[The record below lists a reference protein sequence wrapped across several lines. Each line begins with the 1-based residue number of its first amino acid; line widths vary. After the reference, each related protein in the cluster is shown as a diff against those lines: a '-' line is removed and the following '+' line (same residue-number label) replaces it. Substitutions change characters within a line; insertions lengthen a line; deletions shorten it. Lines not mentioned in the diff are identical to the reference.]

1 MIVNINNLRR
11 VSCYHDKDLR
21 NKADW
26 IEKNNNFNLMH
37 LMSDSFEEGRATR
50 EEIEEAY
57 LEQVA
62 ELSVIFEALPIDE
75 NTEILVP
82 YKQ

>member
-11 VSCYHDKDLR
+11 VSCYHDKNLR
-21 NKADW
+21 FKASW
-26 IEKNNNFNLMH
+26 VEKNNNHNLMH

-50 EEIEEAY
+50 EEIEQSY
-57 LEQVA
+57 LDQVA
-62 ELSVIFEALPIDE
+62 ELSQVFEALPIDE

-82 YKQ
+82 YKR